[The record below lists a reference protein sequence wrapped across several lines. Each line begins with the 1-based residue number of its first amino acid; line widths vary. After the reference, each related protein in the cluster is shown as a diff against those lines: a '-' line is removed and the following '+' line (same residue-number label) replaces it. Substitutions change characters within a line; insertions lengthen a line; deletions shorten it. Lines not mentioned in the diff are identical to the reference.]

1 MPKVAWAETTT
12 DWDELLRAAE
22 PFGEVKE
29 LKVHLAELRIA
40 LRRVQELQALRQEL
54 QARRQEAT
62 QEMDETRDAGKLVAI
77 QIRSVLKGIFGPINE
92 RLVQFKIRPRRRK
105 DVPAALPASPV
116 PARGA
121 S

>member
-22 PFGEVKE
+22 PFGDVKD
-29 LKVHLAELRIA
+29 LKVHLAELRTALQRVKELRA
-40 LRRVQELQALRQEL
+40 LRNELQAKRQ
-54 QARRQEAT
+54 QAT

-77 QIRSVLKGIFGPINE
+77 QIRSILKGIFGPRHE

-105 DVPAALPASPV
+105 EVPAVLPASPV
-116 PARGA
+116 PARRA